1 MRRYTILLLTAFL
14 LILSCAAGMTI
25 PVGADQ
31 NNRSVPLQELT
42 AYTTLPPEHAA
53 LLSEAYE
60 RENHVRVNFVPLAPN
75 ELLQQLQDDAVSDPT
90 VVTTSDI
97 VLADSDVLN
106 RAAELNLL
114 KLYVSETNDAVKP
127 VFKNEDG
134 AWTGVWYDPVVF
146 CINRDFLQTLRDI
159 PDTWTSLA
167 DSGNIRVGITD
178 FLAADASAN
187 LMYQMIGQFG
197 DAAAYDILD
206 RLHPKVIQYA
216 KYLSNPVRQAGMGEV
231 DISIAVESET
241 IRYLQNGYPL
251 KIIYPADG
259 TAFML
264 TGVAISSIDDG
275 RLGAAAEFSDWLLS
289 DEAQLVLQ
297 KNDFYFVPTN
307 PQTLAYKK
315 FAGKNLRLFDVRQSP
330 NEQQRYQF
338 LDRWVKQ
345 IRLKE
350 TAEGVI
356 Q

>member
-1 MRRYTILLLTAFL
+1 MRRYTILLLTSFM

-25 PVGADQ
+25 PVGADKH
-31 NNRSVPLQELT
+31 NRDVPLRELT
-42 AYTTLPPEHAA
+42 AYTTLPPEHVA

-60 RENHVRVNFVPLAPN
+60 REHHVRVNFVPLSST
-75 ELLQQLQDDAVSDPT
+75 ELLQQLRNDAVSDPT
-90 VVTTSDI
+90 VVTTSDL
-97 VLADSDVLN
+97 VLADSSVLE
-106 RAAELNLL
+106 RAANLNLL

-127 VFKNEDG
+127 VFKDEDG

-146 CINRDFLQTLRDI
+146 CVNRDYLKTIVDI
-159 PDTWTSLA
+159 PDTWTALA
-167 DSGNIRVGITD
+167 DYRNVRVGITD

-206 RLHPKVIQYA
+206 KLHPKVIQYA

-241 IRYLQNGYPL
+241 LRYMQNGYPL
-251 KIIYPADG
+251 RIIYPADG

-264 TGVAISSIDDG
+264 TGVAISSVDDG

-297 KNDFYFVPTN
+297 RNDFYFVPTN

-315 FAGKNLRLFDVRQSP
+315 FAGKNLRLFDVKNTFDERQCY
-330 NEQQRYQF
+330 NF
-338 LDRWVKQ
+338 LDYWVKQ
-345 IRLKE
+345 IRLK
-350 TAEGVI
+350 TPDDLR
-356 Q
+356 